1 MIMHNKTIAV
11 DFDGTLCYSCWPGTG
26 EPNKELIDEL
36 IICRKK
42 GNKLILW
49 TCREGE
55 AIQIAIEWCKDHG
68 LCFDA
73 VNENLPD
80 VISLFGND
88 SRKISCDLYIDDKS
102 WLPNQRLSMV

>member
-26 EPNKELIDEL
+26 KPNKELIDEL

-55 AIQIAIEWCKDHG
+55 ALQIAIE
-68 LCFDA
+68 
-73 VNENLPD
+73 
-80 VISLFGND
+80 
-88 SRKISCDLYIDDKS
+88 
-102 WLPNQRLSMV
+102 